1 MLAFNSISK
10 FKQYQTILLC
20 ISVYTIYYIYV
31 QKQLECCFQFS
42 PWFIDVYS
50 SWNWWNYVIN
60 WITSNRNWV
69 SLFKLLAIA
78 VKVYSFES
86 TNELVY
92 GRLKNFV

>member
-42 PWFIDVYS
+42 PWFIDVYTIHYTVREIGEITLLIGLPQIEIGFHYL
-50 SWNWWNYVIN
+50 NY
-60 WITSNRNWV
+60 WQ
-69 SLFKLLAIA
+69 LLWKFI
-78 VKVYSFES
+78 VLKVQM
-86 TNELVY
+86 N
-92 GRLKNFV
+92 